1 MLGGAVTNKANTA
14 ELSKKLALERIEALS
29 RRIADDYK
37 GVPIEVG
44 EAEIN
49 ELVVQERKLQ
59 REQSKRSSLTRP
71 L

>member
-1 MLGGAVTNKANTA
+1 VTNKANTA

-37 GVPIEVG
+37 DVPIEVG

-49 ELVVQERKLQ
+49 ELVAQERKLQ

>member
-1 MLGGAVTNKANTA
+1 MTNKANTA

-37 GVPIEVG
+37 DVPIEVG

-49 ELVVQERKLQ
+49 ELVAQERKLQ

>member
-37 GVPIEVG
+37 DVPIEVG

-49 ELVVQERKLQ
+49 ELVAQERKLQ
-59 REQSKRSSLTRP
+59 REQGKRSSLTRP

>member
-37 GVPIEVG
+37 DVPIEVG

-49 ELVVQERKLQ
+49 ELVAQERKLQ